1 MNSINLLRKKIL
13 YRSEYRGIKETELL
27 LNVFVKKY
35 INDFSIVELKQLDD
49 LLNIDDDSL
58 FKWYLNKK
66 VEIKIPD
73 NKVSKLL
80 KNFKFK
86 ISVGGK
92 GGIRTHE

>member
-66 VEIKIPD
+66 IEIKIPN

-80 KNFKFK
+80 KNYK
-86 ISVGGK
+86 I
-92 GGIRTHE
+92 

>member
-1 MNSINLLRKKIL
+1 MNSVDLLRKKIL
-13 YRSEYRGIKETELL
+13 YRAEYRGIKETELL
-27 LNVFVKKY
+27 LNSFIKKY
-35 INDFSIVELKQLDD
+35 VNDFSIVELKQLND

-80 KNFKFK
+80 KNFK
-86 ISVGGK
+86 I
-92 GGIRTHE
+92 